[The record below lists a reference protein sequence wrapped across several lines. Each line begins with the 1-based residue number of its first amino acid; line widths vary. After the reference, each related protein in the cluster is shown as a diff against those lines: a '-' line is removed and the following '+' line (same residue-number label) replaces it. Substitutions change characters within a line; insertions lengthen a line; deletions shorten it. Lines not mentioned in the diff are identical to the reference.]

1 MRAGV
6 LMIVGS
12 TVFFV
17 GAAIGVPRVFTE
29 PATESRLRLL
39 ESHLLWWRL
48 SQPLYAGGS
57 PARRS
62 GRRLL
67 GGRGRGTRYE
77 PVVGLLRAPRRR
89 ARSPW
94 SWSVY
99 LRAQHHR
106 DFALGR
112 LPGWPFATYC
122 WLTLAGLALLGVAL
136 LERGPQ
142 EWLGWVVLGA
152 DALYAFGYVRYGDI
166 PPFVFYLLLSIVG
179 VALL

>member
-12 TVFFV
+12 AVFFL

-29 PATESRLRLL
+29 PAPETRLRLL

-48 SQPLYAGGS
+48 SQPLYAGGAVLS
-57 PARRS
+57 ALGVGSLAAVTEGP
-62 GRRLL
+62 GRTWLWVSCALL
-67 GGRGRGTRYE
+67 VAG
-77 PVVGLLRAPRRR
+77 AI
-89 ARSPW
+89 PW

-122 WLTLAGLALLGVAL
+122 WLTFAGLALLGVAF

-142 EWLGWVVLGA
+142 WLGWVVLGA
-152 DALYAFGYVRYGDI
+152 DALYVLGYVRYGDI
-166 PPFVFYLLLSIVG
+166 PPFVFYLLLTVVG
-179 VALL
+179 VAVL